1 MTTGPTPGPARTGR
15 HATPVDEPIAAGSTA
30 DAGTPAPLFDP
41 AAAVPAPAGPG
52 APTARPDTP
61 TVGADV
67 ATASIGDPA
76 AAAPASSGGRAARRD
91 PADSSTGE
99 LLSTLTE
106 NVRSLVQG
114 EVASARQEITDK
126 VLAARP
132 AAAMLGGAAVLGAL
146 ATGTSA
152 VVLIRFLDKIFPPTT
167 SAVVAT
173 ALLGGGAAA
182 LAKAGIEELRLV
194 GPPVPERTIESVKA
208 DVAAVT
214 EAAPG

>member
-1 MTTGPTPGPARTGR
+1 MTTGPTPRPTRTGR
-15 HATPVDEPIAAGSTA
+15 HATPVDEPLAAG
-30 DAGTPAPLFDP
+30 AG
-41 AAAVPAPAGPG
+41 
-52 APTARPDTP
+52 
-61 TVGADV
+61 V

-76 AAAPASSGGRAARRD
+76 AVAPASSGSERPD

-99 LLSTLTE
+99 LIRTLTE

-126 VLAARP
+126 ALAARP

-152 VVLIRFLDKIFPPTT
+152 VVLIRFLDRILPPTT

-182 LAKAGIEELRLV
+182 LAKAGVEQLRLV
-194 GPPVPERTIESVKA
+194 GPPVPEHTIESVKA
-208 DVAAVT
+208 DVDALADAASS
-214 EAAPG
+214 

>member
-1 MTTGPTPGPARTGR
+1 MTTGPTSGPTRSGR
-15 HATPVDEPIAAGSTA
+15 HATPPDEPLAAGSTV
-30 DAGTPAPLFDP
+30 DPGTPVPHVDP
-41 AAAVPAPAGPG
+41 AAAVPAPAGPAG
-52 APTARPDTP
+52 STAGPGTPTA
-61 TVGADV
+61 GADV

-76 AAAPASSGGRAARRD
+76 ATAPASSGGRAARRD

-126 VLAARP
+126 ALAARP
-132 AAAMLGGAAVLGAL
+132 GAALLGGAAVLGAL

-152 VVLIRFLDKIFPPTT
+152 VVLIRFLDRILPPTT

-182 LAKAGIEELRLV
+182 LAKAGVEQLRLV
-194 GPPVPERTIESVKA
+194 GPPVPEQTIESLKA
-208 DVAAVT
+208 DVDAVT
-214 EAAPG
+214 GAASG

>member
-1 MTTGPTPGPARTGR
+1 MTTGPTSGATRRPAVPGDDPATAGTAFDPGTPVPHVDPAAAAPAPPGPN
-15 HATPVDEPIAAGSTA
+15 
-30 DAGTPAPLFDP
+30 PLFDP
-41 AAAVPAPAGPG
+41 
-52 APTARPDTP
+52 PD
-61 TVGADV
+61 
-67 ATASIGDPA
+67 ATTSIGDPA
-76 AAAPASSGGRAARRD
+76 AATTPAAGTDRPD

-99 LLSTLTE
+99 LLRTLTE

-114 EVASARQEITDK
+114 EVASARQEMTEK
-126 VLAARP
+126 ALAARP

-182 LAKAGIEELRLV
+182 LAKAGVEQLRLV
-194 GPPVPERTIESVKA
+194 GAPVPERTIESVKA

-214 EAAPG
+214 EAAPS

>member
-1 MTTGPTPGPARTGR
+1 MTPDPPQPDPMDPAPIDPG
-15 HATPVDEPIAAGSTA
+15 TPVPRV
-30 DAGTPAPLFDP
+30 DP
-41 AAAVPAPAGPG
+41 AAAVPAPAGVDGGTDTASVPATAPAVGPAATGPVG
-52 APTARPDTP
+52 APT
-61 TVGADV
+61 GA
-67 ATASIGDPA
+67 SK
-76 AAAPASSGGRAARRD
+76 AARRD

-99 LLSTLTE
+99 LLRTLTE
-106 NVRSLVQG
+106 DVRSIVRG
-114 EVASARQEITDK
+114 EVASARQEMTEK
-126 VLAARP
+126 ALAARP

-152 VVLIRFLDKIFPPTT
+152 AVVLRFLDKVFPPVTA
-167 SAVVAT
+167 AVAAT

-182 LAKAGIEELRLV
+182 LARAGLEELRRV

>member
-1 MTTGPTPGPARTGR
+1 MTTGPTSGATRRPAVPGDDPPTAG
-15 HATPVDEPIAAGSTA
+15 AAVDPGTPVPHV
-30 DAGTPAPLFDP
+30 DP
-41 AAAVPAPAGPG
+41 AAAAPAPAGPN
-52 APTARPDTP
+52 PLFDPPD
-61 TVGADV
+61 
-67 ATASIGDPA
+67 ATTSIGDPA
-76 AAAPASSGGRAARRD
+76 AATTTPAAGTDRPD

-99 LLSTLTE
+99 LLRTLTE

-114 EVASARQEITDK
+114 EVASARQEMTEK
-126 VLAARP
+126 ALAARP

-173 ALLGGGAAA
+173 ALLGGGAVG
-182 LAKAGIEELRLV
+182 LAKAGAEQLRLV
-194 GPPVPERTIESVKA
+194 GAPVPERTIESVKA

-214 EAAPG
+214 EAAPS